1 MKPLPSEE
9 VVAAG
14 LEAAKPFIKVL
25 CDAQPSWQPRFPKQI
40 AEFPVFVDYAD
51 DVYAAVEETATVE
64 LSEVISIADKQTR
77 GSKPPIPSRA
87 RLSSVWRRSS
97 RAARRS
103 AGNAAELSPR
113 SWFGSGS

>member
-1 MKPLPSEE
+1 MKPPLR

-25 CDAQPSWQPRFPKQI
+25 CDAQTELAAKFPKQI

-77 GSKPPIPSRA
+77 EQAADTLKSKIVE
-87 RLSSVWRRSS
+87 RLAPQFEGREKEITG
-97 RAARRS
+97 AY
-103 AGNAAELSPR
+103 ELSPR